1 MGEIQER
8 RLSVQE
14 TIEELERNKITL
26 YPPVYDSTLSVTSG
40 KKSPP
45 DGETSALET
54 PRNTIRVIKMNEA
67 ETGTQQNDLS
77 GNNTNETVKME
88 NNAAIEIN
96 FAPVESENKTKEA
109 ADEKQVG
116 KDGKYEEEKVGDE
129 NKKDLNTEKDK
140 ENKSKGQYE
149 NVLELKVSLGEQ
161 SKNEKNEDS
170 KPDNKS
176 ETKQDSSDKGKAK
189 KDDKPSKKSEP
200 LVPLTDEE
208 IDKIVDKYADL
219 QKDKKSLQKYLDFF
233 FDIDR
238 PHYGYFTCEMLM
250 SKLCRMGYV
259 LSQREVAVSD
269 TFYIFILMISV
280 SISSSLR
287 KLAHA
292 IYREFFSEVKIE
304 NFIGKI

>member
-1 MGEIQER
+1 MGEIEER

-45 DGETSALET
+45 DGERSALET

-88 NNAAIEIN
+88 NNTAIEIN

-109 ADEKQVG
+109 MDEKQVG
-116 KDGKYEEEKVGDE
+116 KDGKYEEEKGSDE
-129 NKKDLNTEKDK
+129 NKKDLNTEKEN
-140 ENKSKGQYE
+140 ENKSNSQNE
-149 NVLELKVSLGEQ
+149 NVLELKVSLGDQ
-161 SKNEKNEDS
+161 PKKEKNEDI
-170 KPDNKS
+170 KPDNTS
-176 ETKQDSSDKGKAK
+176 ETKQDSSDNVKAK

-250 SKLCRMGYV
+250 NKLCRMGYV
-259 LSQREVAVSD
+259 LSEREVAVSD
-269 TFYIFILMISV
+269 KVYFLYFYIHQCLYF
-280 SISSSLR
+280 
-287 KLAHA
+287 
-292 IYREFFSEVKIE
+292 
-304 NFIGKI
+304 